1 MNPMKTAPQI
11 AFGSL
16 VFFCAAILLPG
27 SAAAQQL
34 SVSPTS
40 VSVQA
45 TVGHQQR
52 TIPDRA
58 SQETGK
64 TDDSNLVVGCGRECE
79 LAGGVADGRHE
90 RRHVDVDFH
99 NVRAGGGDVSDLVRV
114 QSTSSS
120 TTVNVR
126 QP

>member
-1 MNPMKTAPQI
+1 MKTAPQI

-27 SAAAQQL
+27 SAAAQQQPL

-45 TVGHQQR
+45 TVGTNAPSQTVQVKKRGKPTTQVSWSVVQQNA
-52 TIPDRA
+52 T
-58 SQETGK
+58 
-64 TDDSNLVVGCGRECE
+64 
-79 LAGGVADGRHE
+79 LAQRVADGRRE

-99 NVRAGGGDVSDLVRV
+99 NVRAGGGAVSDLV
-114 QSTSSS
+114 
-120 TTVNVR
+120 
-126 QP
+126 